1 MKISQLKSFKHSGE
15 KITCLTAYDA
25 SFAETFDNCGVD
37 IILVGDSLGNV
48 VQGAQDTLSVSMD
61 DMYYH
66 TKSVVNGSQRA
77 LIIADLPSKSYANPQ
92 QTLMNA
98 SRLIDAGAHMV
109 KFEGGREHEES
120 FKALKDSNIPVC
132 GHLGLLP
139 QSVLE
144 YGGYKVQGKDQ
155 QSADRITE
163 DAVMLES
170 WGVEVIV
177 LECIPSQL
185 ASVISKKLEIP
196 TIGIGAGVECDGQ
209 VLVSY
214 DMLGINQKK
223 QPRFVK
229 NFLNS
234 AVDISSAVDEYIV
247 AVKSKSFPAKEHT
260 Y

>member
-1 MKISQLKSFKHSGE
+1 
-15 KITCLTAYDA
+15 
-25 SFAETFDNCGVD
+25 
-37 IILVGDSLGNV
+37 
-48 VQGAQDTLSVSMD
+48 
-61 DMYYH
+61 
-66 TKSVVNGSQRA
+66 
-77 LIIADLPSKSYANPQ
+77 
-92 QTLMNA
+92 
-98 SRLIDAGAHMV
+98 
-109 KFEGGREHEES
+109 
-120 FKALKDSNIPVC
+120 
-132 GHLGLLP
+132 LLP

-223 QPRFVK
+223 HPRFVK